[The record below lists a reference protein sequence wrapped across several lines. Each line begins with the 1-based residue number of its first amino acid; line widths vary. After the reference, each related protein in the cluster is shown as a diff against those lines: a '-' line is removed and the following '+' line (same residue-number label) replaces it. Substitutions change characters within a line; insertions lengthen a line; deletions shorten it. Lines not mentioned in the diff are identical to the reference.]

1 MLKSLNLLHN
11 DVIIDYFVK
20 KNTMNSLLKFT
31 SLFSLVVLLA
41 SCSPRLTPFTQKIY
55 DEYDW
60 TEADLKKVQFYVS
73 QDIILKRQVR
83 DGEAKIKGGKISV
96 VDGKKIEEVTISR
109 GTPGLLLYLPKD
121 QRFAVSFDEDDNK
134 YLIFGPNKKQA
145 GKYVL
150 LANDWDRN
158 FGQVTYDGKL
168 YRTASESAYASLMVD
183 LKAARKVV
191 VKKEKATGRTLD

>member
-1 MLKSLNLLHN
+1 MLKNLNNLLLPN
-11 DVIIDYFVK
+11 FQSYIVK
-20 KNTMNSLLKFT
+20 KLRMNILIKCSGLFTLL
-31 SLFSLVVLLA
+31 LLLS

-60 TEADLKKVQFYVS
+60 TESDLKQVQFYVS
-73 QDIILKRQVR
+73 QDVILKRQIK
-83 DGEAKIKGGKISV
+83 DGDAKIKGGKINI
-96 VDGKKIEEVTISR
+96 VDGKRVEEITISR

-158 FGQVTYDGKL
+158 SGQVTYDGKL
-168 YRTASESAYASLMVD
+168 YRTSSESAYAALMVD
-183 LKAARKVV
+183 LKAARKISINR
-191 VKKEKATGRTLD
+191 EKATGRKLD